1 MKKLSLI
8 TALFFCS
15 LLYPQIPTFQWV
27 KSIGGSTT
35 ENGVY
40 SVVDAS
46 GNLYTTGSFQ
56 GTADF
61 DPGAGISNLT
71 SAGGKDVFLQK
82 LDAQGNFVW
91 AKRFGGAGNDIATF
105 MHCSN
110 SDEIYITGNFE
121 GTVDFDPN
129 SAVSYQSSMGGSDIF
144 LEKLSTDG
152 NLIMVLSM
160 GGLSG
165 DLGGY
170 VKTDASGNIY
180 LAHSFSGLADV
191 DPGRD
196 QFNLLSQGSLD
207 ICVEKLNPLGDFLWG
222 KSIGGSGMEKI
233 NGLAIDAGE
242 NIYMTGSFEGASDFD
257 PGNSINTHIA
267 LGVRDVF
274 IEKINAD
281 GTMDWVK
288 CHGNIGGT
296 NEASSISLDMQGNPI
311 VTGTF
316 EGTIN
321 YSIGES
327 ATSYITSAGE
337 TDIFV
342 EKINSS
348 GDSEWMKAVGGSKS
362 EKSKCIYTDFSGT
375 VYLTGEYERKNVYI
389 PVDYDKTSSSTEKGC
404 FIKQIDANGNI
415 QWTKEL
421 KNTTGVWIN
430 SIISDYSNNLYL
442 SGKFSSTVDFNTENG
457 INNVSATGTESNYT
471 LKLGQGITSL
481 NDMEQEEVLNL
492 YPNPAKNYLKVN
504 LPDKPELVKVI
515 MYDVLGNIVLEN
527 EFRNEN
533 EFAINFN
540 LNSGIYYINLLMK
553 DKKVTEK
560 IIVE

>member
-8 TALFFCS
+8 TTLFLCS
-15 LLYPQIPTFQWV
+15 FLYPQIPTFQWV

-35 ENGVY
+35 QNGVY

-56 GTADF
+56 GTTDF
-61 DPGAGISNLT
+61 DPGIGITNLT

-91 AKRFGGAGNDIATF
+91 AKRFGSSGNDIATYL
-105 MHCSN
+105 HCSN
-110 SDEIYITGNFE
+110 ADEIYITGNFE

-129 SAVSYQSSMGGSDIF
+129 STVSFQSSAGGSDIF

-152 NLIMVLSM
+152 NLIMTLAM
-160 GGLSG
+160 GGLLN
-165 DLGGY
+165 DWGGY

-180 LAHSFSGLADV
+180 LAHSFSGLADF

-196 QFNLLSQGSLD
+196 QYNLMSQGNSD
-207 ICVEKLNPLGDFLWG
+207 VCVEKLNPLGDFLWA
-222 KSIGGSGMEKI
+222 KSFGGSGLEKI
-233 NGLAIDAGE
+233 SGLAIDGAD
-242 NIYMTGSFEGASDFD
+242 NLFITGSFEGSADLE
-257 PGNSINTHIA
+257 PGIAVNTHIA
-267 LGVRDVF
+267 LGLRDVYT
-274 IEKINAD
+274 EKINAN
-281 GTMDWVK
+281 GTLSWIK
-288 CHGNIGGT
+288 CHGNVGGT
-296 NEASSISLDMQGNPI
+296 NESTSISVDLQGNAY
-311 VTGTF
+311 VLGTF

-327 ATSYITSAGE
+327 GTTNITSAGE

-348 GDSEWMKAVGGSKS
+348 GDIEWMKAIGGPKS
-362 EKSKCIYTDFSGT
+362 EKSKCIYTDFSGA

-389 PVDYDKTSSSTEKGC
+389 PIDYDKSTTASEKGC
-404 FIKQIDANGNI
+404 YIKHIDEDGNI
-415 QWTKEL
+415 LWSKEL
-421 KNTTGVWIN
+421 KNTSGVWIS
-430 SIISDYSNNLYL
+430 SIIADYSNNLYV
-442 SGKFSSTVDFNTENG
+442 SGKFSSTVDFNTEIGVTNMTAMG
-457 INNVSATGTESNYT
+457 PESNYT
-471 LKLGQGITSL
+471 LKLGQGVTSI
-481 NDMEQEEVLNL
+481 NEIEHMNTFAI
-492 YPNPAKNYLKVN
+492 YPNPAKNYIKVN
-504 LPDKPELVKVI
+504 FSEKPELVKIVL
-515 MYDVLGNIVLEN
+515 YDVLGNIVLEN

-540 LNSGIYYINLLMK
+540 LNSGIYYVSVYAK
-553 DKKVTEK
+553 DQKTTQK